1 MRQSTRKKLATIL
14 VGGALLCGAPL
25 AAQETDLTFDEARA
39 IGQQAAINGD
49 IELALALSSSLLQA
63 DPTDSF
69 AWLIRSSALLQAQ
82 EHAAARDAAAE
93 AHRNAPS
100 GPLRY
105 EAARLAAL
113 AATNE
118 ERFTIATW
126 WLRRA
131 LIDAPNEA
139 ETERTLQDAAIV
151 SSRNPWQT
159 SVQLSFQP
167 SDNVNGGVD
176 EEFFEINGIN
186 TFGALSRDSQPLS
199 GWTSNLSFSTRYRLS
214 QSEDHQTFVGLRA
227 NFRGVIL
234 SDESREELSESGR
247 PTSNSDYSYGTLST
261 FWSRDNALEVGD
273 WGLEA
278 SVGARWLYGDWD
290 ETFVRVGVNRSIPLS
305 DYTLARGSLWAEVN
319 SPLDDRD
326 DVQKVGAVLS
336 YTEVF
341 PDIAVVSSTIG
352 YTEAMSDF
360 INARS
365 STWFLAVS
373 AQPLEQ
379 IGPAQ
384 VTVQAGFQ
392 IADYP
397 DWTFFTFGTEI
408 EAGRQDETLFA
419 NIDLAFPDMSFA
431 GFEPVVTLE
440 SSSTTSNVNRFER
453 ESFGIGLT
461 FQSSF

>member
-1 MRQSTRKKLATIL
+1 MLPSTRNKFATVLI
-14 VGGALLCGAPL
+14 GGALLCGAPL
-25 AAQETDLTFDEARA
+25 AAQETDLTFDQARA
-39 IGQQAAINGD
+39 IGQQAALNGD

-63 DPTDSF
+63 DPTDSI

-82 EHAAARDAAAE
+82 EPAAARDAAAE
-93 AHRNAPS
+93 AHRNAPN

-113 AATNE
+113 AASTE

-139 ETERTLQDAAIV
+139 ETERTLQDASIV
-151 SSRNPWQT
+151 SARNPWQT
-159 SVQLSFQP
+159 NVRLSFQP

-199 GWTSNLSFSTRYRLS
+199 GWTGNLAFSTRYRLS
-214 QSEDHQTFVGLRA
+214 QSQEHQTFVGLRA
-227 NFRGVIL
+227 NFRGVFL
-234 SDESREELSESGR
+234 SEDSREELREDGR
-247 PTSNSDYSYGTLST
+247 PTSNSDYSFGTLST

-278 SVGARWLYGDWD
+278 SIGARWLFGDWD

-305 DYTLARGSLWAEVN
+305 GSTLARGSLWAELN

-365 STWFLAVS
+365 NTWFLAVS

-384 VTVQAGFQ
+384 LTVQAGFQ
-392 IADYP
+392 ISDYP

-408 EAGRQDETLFA
+408 EAGRQDETVFA
-419 NIDLAFPDMSFA
+419 NIDVAFPDMSFA
-431 GFEPVVTLE
+431 GFEPVVTIE